1 MRVSLPATV
10 LLFAALIPT
19 AMAPGASLAQTPP
32 PVVVLPDQPP
42 ASSAPPAPPPTV
54 LLPQAS
60 SEPPAS
66 SQEAPVKPP
75 APVARPR
82 RTAAILQA
90 LDKTTAETLRF
101 EAPIGQP
108 IRYKDLIFIVHVCED
123 AAQDLGQRGAAA
135 HMEIQ
140 SAPLPIPGRVTPP
153 TRQLFKGWMF
163 ANSPGLHPFEHPVYD
178 AWLIGCR
185 QTTVPEPVSAPAPAP
200 TPAPAVQKPATP
212 PAPPRPAPPPVH

>member
-1 MRVSLPATV
+1 MRVSLPASV
-10 LLFAALIPT
+10 LLIAALIP
-19 AMAPGASLAQTPP
+19 AALAPAASVAQVPP

-42 ASSAPPAPPPTV
+42 AASSTPPAPPPTV
-54 LLPQAS
+54 LLPQNS

-66 SQEAPVKPP
+66 EEAPIRPP

-101 EAPIGQP
+101 EAPLGQP
-108 IRYKDLIFIVHVCED
+108 IRYKDLIFIVHACED

-135 HMEIQ
+135 HLEIQ
-140 SAPLPIPGRVTPP
+140 SSPRPIPGHVTPP

-163 ANSPGLHPFEHPVYD
+163 ANAPGLHPFEHPVYD
-178 AWLIGCR
+178 AWLLGCR
-185 QTTVPEPVSAPAPAP
+185 GTAATESAAPASSP
-200 TPAPAVQKPATP
+200 K
-212 PAPPRPAPPPVH
+212 PPPPPPTVLLPPQQPR